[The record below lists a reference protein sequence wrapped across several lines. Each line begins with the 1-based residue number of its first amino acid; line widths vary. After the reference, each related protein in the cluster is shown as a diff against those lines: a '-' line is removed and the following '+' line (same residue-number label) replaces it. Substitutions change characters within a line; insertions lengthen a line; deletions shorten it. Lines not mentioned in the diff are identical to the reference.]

1 MQDYYTSKRVKSI
14 QLPPLVDLEEEKW
27 KVNESLAERGD
38 IIKLIYAGSPGHK
51 DWLDKV
57 VSIVSAERFRDRV
70 SMEVIGLDDN
80 QFKSLYSYSEPVPG
94 NIRFAGRLPHP
105 EVIRRLKGSD
115 FQIFIREDNLMTTA
129 GFPTKFV
136 ESISAGVPVLTNLT
150 SNLSDYLRDGANGF
164 VLQNENDNALRDSI
178 DKVLFLS
185 REEIDAIRKSVDR
198 STFDYRRY
206 VPKVSEFLSDI

>member
-1 MQDYYTSKRVKSI
+1 
-14 QLPPLVDLEEEKW
+14 
-27 KVNESLAERGD
+27 
-38 IIKLIYAGSPGHK
+38 
-51 DWLDKV
+51 
-57 VSIVSAERFRDRV
+57 
-70 SMEVIGLDDN
+70 
-80 QFKSLYSYSEPVPG
+80 
-94 NIRFAGRLPHP
+94 
-105 EVIRRLKGSD
+105 
-115 FQIFIREDNLMTTA
+115 MTTA

-178 DKVLFLS
+178 DKVLSLS
-185 REEIDAIRKSVDR
+185 REEIDAIRASIDR